1 MDEFIPIKQVIE
13 AGNELIGEINQH
25 PTILNGGATKK
36 EEKSDFNM
44 ETDLAG
50 GGDLLDEIDTTNRL
64 ITGID
69 DNIKN
74 IFRSVRAIY
83 SRRFPELKVND
94 PMQYIMT
101 AQLLANKPS
110 RIGEESIRKRLSEI
124 LDPKMYLL
132 VSMTAATTQGIKVE
146 PEGMEKLLKACA
158 IACHLSQLRAKLIA
172 FVELHMGTIAPNL
185 SVIVGAPIAAK
196 LVGLAGGLTQLATM
210 PACNVPILGSHKVSN
225 IETNISAPPRVGVIY
240 ECDLIQQIPFDN
252 EKDLRKRAVRWV
264 ANKCVLAA
272 RCDVSQSDHKGNAG
286 IQLRNKIESLISK
299 ELEPPPKKAPRPL
312 PVPIEKSGKKRGGKR
327 VRRLKERYAQTELR
341 KAANRINF
349 GDVGDDAYQNDL
361 NLGRSQLN
369 AIQKLRGPQINDKT
383 RIRLSKGAQKKIAAQ
398 NKASALILS
407 SSTVDKSSAS
417 SMMPGTSSGDAKTI
431 TDSTGTQITLKPQ
444 QQGLEIFN
452 PKAVESY
459 ATGTSG
465 ESSNYFSNTASF
477 LCVKK
482 PDQ

>member
-1 MDEFIPIKQVIE
+1 MDEFIPLKQVIE
-13 AGNELIGEINQH
+13 AGNELISEISQQ
-25 PTILNGGATKK
+25 PTILKDGITKK
-36 EEKSDFNM
+36 EEKSDVKLDPNA
-44 ETDLAG
+44 LG
-50 GGDLLDEIDTTNRL
+50 GEDLLDHIDTTNRL
-64 ITGID
+64 IAEID
-69 DNIKN
+69 DNIKS
-74 IFRSVRAIY
+74 IFKSVRSVY
-83 SRRFPELKVND
+83 SRRFPELKVNE

-101 AQLLANKPS
+101 AQLLGNKPS
-110 RIGEESIRKRLSEI
+110 RISEESIRTRLSEI

-146 PEGMEKLLKACA
+146 PEVMEKLLRACA

-210 PACNVPILGSHKVSN
+210 PSCNVPILGSHKVSN

-252 EKDLRKRAVRWV
+252 DKDLRKRAVRWV

-272 RCDVSQSDHKGNAG
+272 RCDVSQSDREGNAG
-286 IQLRNKIESLISK
+286 LQLRNKIETLIAK

-327 VRRLKERYAQTELR
+327 VRRMKERYAQTELR

-361 NLGRSQLN
+361 NIGRSQLN
-369 AIQKLRGPQINDKT
+369 AIQKLRGPQISDKT
-383 RIRLSKGAQKKIAAQ
+383 RIRLSKGAQKKLAAQ
-398 NKASALILS
+398 NKASAQMLAS
-407 SSTVDKSSAS
+407 GPVTDKSSTQA
-417 SMMPGTSSGDAKTI
+417 GTSNGGSKTV
-431 TDSTGTQITLKPQ
+431 TDSTGAQITLKPQ

-459 ATGTSG
+459 TAGTSG
-465 ESSNYFSNTASF
+465 DSSNYFSNTASF
-477 LCVKK
+477 FFVQK
-482 PDQ
+482 PN